1 MENNKGLLEA
11 LRMEKE
17 PLARNLRFLKWLVE
31 NANVENANMDAVW
44 NGCVAADLSLDD
56 QQKPV
61 KQ

>member
-31 NANVENANMDAVW
+31 NANMDAIW
-44 NGCVAADLSLDD
+44 NGCVADLSLDE